1 MAPEHEDQRM
11 IGALLRIP
19 REWTTTQV
27 IRELARAG
35 YADLRPAHFTVFAHM
50 PEGGI
55 HLTALAESA
64 LLTKQT
70 MGYLVDDLQTLGYIE
85 RVPDPND
92 RRAKILRLTERGRA
106 AEQIVR
112 QVIADLEARW
122 TARMAPGEFAELTR
136 LLRQLIE
143 LMEGDEFAARLT
155 SAPARAVAARDPD

>member
-27 IRELARAG
+27 IRELMRAG

-50 PEGGI
+50 PVGGI
-55 HLTALAESA
+55 HLTALAESG
-64 LLTKQT
+64 LLTK
-70 MGYLVDDLQTLGYIE
+70 QTLGYIE

-136 LLRQLIE
+136 LLRRLIE
-143 LMEGDEFAARLT
+143 LMEGDESAARLT
-155 SAPARAVAARDPD
+155 SAPARAIAARDPD